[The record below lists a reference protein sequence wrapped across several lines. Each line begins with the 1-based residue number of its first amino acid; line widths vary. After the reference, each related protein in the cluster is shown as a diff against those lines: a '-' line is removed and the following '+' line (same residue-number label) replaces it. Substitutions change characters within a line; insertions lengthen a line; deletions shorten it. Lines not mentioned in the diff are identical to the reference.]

1 MEIISRKY
9 KFPSWTE
16 SGSNNYNATIFERF
30 SFWLIWLSVWFS
42 PVKIDIGLN
51 LSIEFLAAY
60 LLFVYQFFMGR
71 ITTWQIISILCLSF
85 LTLCDFMRT
94 DDFRSFMFLGF
105 LIVNIAFIEL
115 ARSNFYLSNRVNYF
129 ILAIPIVAI
138 CWRFLV
144 PESGGIS
151 GYDEAVVGG
160 EVVQRF
166 NILGYE
172 SNALSSI
179 MGLLLAAVLSG
190 LGNLGAL
197 KKLLYLLFC
206 IAITLMTFSRTG
218 LVSAAIIFFV
228 SAFLYGSN
236 KMILIIT
243 LALLGL
249 LITQVTELTLF
260 FQTIFDRMS
269 ALNLF
274 EDERGLILLNRLNHL
289 ASNIDSLVFGVGFM
303 HYGASDNTLLSL
315 VYGYGLIG
323 FIVILFLSI
332 TSIGAP
338 NKLHFK
344 PRPIIVLIIAMA
356 IPLLTGDVFGQAK
369 TIGCFY
375 ILIIAVQSIN
385 QIPRFHSKQ

>member
-1 MEIISRKY
+1 
-9 KFPSWTE
+9 
-16 SGSNNYNATIFERF
+16 
-30 SFWLIWLSVWFS
+30 
-42 PVKIDIGLN
+42 
-51 LSIEFLAAY
+51 
-60 LLFVYQFFMGR
+60 
-71 ITTWQIISILCLSF
+71 
-85 LTLCDFMRT
+85 
-94 DDFRSFMFLGF
+94 
-105 LIVNIAFIEL
+105 
-115 ARSNFYLSNRVNYF
+115 
-129 ILAIPIVAI
+129 
-138 CWRFLV
+138 
-144 PESGGIS
+144 
-151 GYDEAVVGG
+151 
-160 EVVQRF
+160 
-166 NILGYE
+166 
-172 SNALSSI
+172 
-179 MGLLLAAVLSG
+179 
-190 LGNLGAL
+190 
-197 KKLLYLLFC
+197 
-206 IAITLMTFSRTG
+206 MTFSRTG